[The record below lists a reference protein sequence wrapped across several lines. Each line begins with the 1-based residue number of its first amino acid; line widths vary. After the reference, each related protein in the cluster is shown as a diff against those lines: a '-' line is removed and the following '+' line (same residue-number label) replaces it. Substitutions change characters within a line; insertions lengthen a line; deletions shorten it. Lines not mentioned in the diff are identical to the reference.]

1 MKIVAPRPGGMPAG
15 RRRYGN
21 IERRPELETL
31 GRQMAANGF
40 ALFDTAIGRC
50 GIAWN
55 ARGISGVQLPEADDR
70 ATHRRLAK
78 RFPKAH
84 ETAPPAEV
92 EGAIDGI
99 VALLCGET
107 ADLSTVQ
114 LDMDGVPPFH
124 RRVYEITRTIQ
135 PGSTLTYGEV
145 AKRLGSPGSARAVG
159 QALGRNPFPLIVPCH
174 RVVAAG
180 GKPGGFSAYGG
191 RATKEKLLTIEGIT
205 PLPTLNF

>member
-1 MKIVAPRPGGMPAG
+1 
-15 RRRYGN
+15 
-21 IERRPELETL
+21 
-31 GRQMAANGF
+31 MANEGF

-55 ARGISGVQLPEADDR
+55 ASGISGFQLPEADDFAAR
-70 ATHRRLAK
+70 NRLAK
-78 RFPKAH
+78 RFPDAR

-92 EGAIDGI
+92 ASAIEGIT
-99 VALLCGET
+99 ALLRGEA
-107 ADLSTVQ
+107 ADLSAVP
-114 LDMDGVPPFH
+114 LDMSGVPPFD

-135 PGSTLTYGEV
+135 AGSTLTYGKIAE
-145 AKRLGSPGSARAVG
+145 RLGSPGSARAVG

-191 RATKEKLLTIEGIT
+191 RATKERLLAIEGVT
-205 PLPTLNF
+205 PLPTLNFD